1 MGMMGMGMFNPLYL
15 VVALVPM
22 LISTWAQSKVKSAFN
37 KYSQVNSARGITGA
51 DAARKILDGSGL
63 AHVNV
68 ERSQG
73 FLSDHYDPRSKTLRL
88 SDDVYG
94 SSSLAA
100 IGVAAHEAGHALQD
114 KESYGPLRLRS
125 TLVPAAQFGSNWGPK
140 IVMFSIMIMA
150 FASAFSDFLLPI
162 AWIGVIVMAG
172 ATFFTLVTLPV
183 EFDASKRA
191 KLLLVSEGIASQDEV
206 VGVDKVLDAAAL
218 TYMAAAFAS
227 LLNLAYWAYR
237 LYGMTSRR

>member
-1 MGMMGMGMFNPLYL
+1 MGMMGMFNPLYMI
-15 VVALVPM
+15 AMLVPM
-22 LISTWAQSKVKSAFN
+22 LLSTWAQSKVKSAFN
-37 KYSQVNSARGITGA
+37 KYSQVNSAKGLTGA
-51 DAARKILDGSGL
+51 EAARRILDSSGL
-63 AHVNV
+63 QHVDV

-94 SSSLAA
+94 SSSLSA

-125 TLVPAAQFGSNWGPK
+125 TLVPAAQFGSSWGPK
-140 IVMFSIMIMA
+140 IIMFSLMFMA
-150 FASAFSDFLLPI
+150 FASTFAEYLLPI
-162 AWIGVIVMAG
+162 AWIGVIIMAA

-191 KLLLVSEGIASQDEV
+191 KLLLVREGVASPQEIE
-206 VGVDKVLDAAAL
+206 GVDKVLDAAAL
-218 TYMAAAFAS
+218 TYLAAAFAS
-227 LLNLAYWAYR
+227 LIQLGYWGYR
-237 LYGMTSRR
+237 LYSMTNRR